1 MGLAARDFQPGICS
15 TLNDIRLQV
24 FAVSIGPKVSFL
36 KVSFSDS
43 FGELVQAMA
52 LSSFLEKIFEG
63 FQAALEMLGWLL
75 GHLAVIL
82 TAWLVGVGS
91 LEVNQQYLLFT
102 ASPLL
107 KILWAFEVMID
118 FV

>member
-15 TLNDIRLQV
+15 TLNDIRLQI
-24 FAVSIGPKVSFL
+24 FGVSNGPKVSFL
-36 KVSFSDS
+36 KVSFLDS

-52 LSSFLEKIFEG
+52 LSSFLVKIFEG

-91 LEVNQQYLLFT
+91 LELFGKPVFEDSL
-102 ASPLL
+102 APLKEL
-107 KILWAFEVMID
+107 VLCFKNH
-118 FV
+118 

>member
-1 MGLAARDFQPGICS
+1 MVVRSLKWSKGI
-15 TLNDIRLQV
+15 V
-24 FAVSIGPKVSFL
+24 FEGFFL
-36 KVSFSDS
+36 GS

-52 LSSFLEKIFEG
+52 LSSFLAKIFEG

-91 LEVNQQYLLFT
+91 LE
-102 ASPLL
+102 
-107 KILWAFEVMID
+107 
-118 FV
+118 